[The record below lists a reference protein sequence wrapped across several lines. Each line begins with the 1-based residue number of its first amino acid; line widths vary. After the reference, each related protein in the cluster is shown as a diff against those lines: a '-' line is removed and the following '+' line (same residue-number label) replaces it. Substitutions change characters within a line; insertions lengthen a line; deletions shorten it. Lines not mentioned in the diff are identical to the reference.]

1 MSDLIIKPSGT
12 GASLKIQNP
21 SGTNKIVMNSSGTI
35 TTGTLG
41 SGVTFPAGH
50 VLQVVQN
57 ENTETNSLTTS
68 YVNLY
73 EVSITLKSASS
84 DVYGF
89 FYFQYR
95 METSAGYG
103 IKIYRNHE
111 NRMTNSY
118 FKNYIYETKVR
129 LFFISDIFLLLLG
142 LILGFLKSTLR
153 FIILDLLKNLL
164 KLKR

>member
-1 MSDLIIKPSGT
+1 MSKALDIAENLALLSTKYTSSSST
-12 GASLKIQNP
+12 LDSVVLGASTTDHASRALT
-21 SGTNKIVMNSSGTI
+21 GTFNGTI
-35 TTGTLG
+35 G
-41 SGVTFPAGH
+41 SSATFPAGH

-95 METSAGYG
+95 MIKSAGFG
-103 IKIYRNHE
+103 IEIYRN
-111 NRMTNSY
+111 NSAPVTTSHT
-118 FKNYIYETKVR
+118 EVWA
-129 LFFISDIFLLLLG
+129 
-142 LILGFLKSTLR
+142 
-153 FIILDLLKNLL
+153 
-164 KLKR
+164 